1 MSLRILSQKIRK
13 DRKFFLRCHLACR
26 AFPASLPDA
35 DTSAPHNA
43 GKTSRNTEQL
53 PLPFLEPSEDH
64 LPHRFHAGF
73 PPPPALCEVVLRFYF
88 LFIGFIY

>member
-43 GKTSRNTEQL
+43 GKPVSEVPVFFFETYQTYLNQNTL
-53 PLPFLEPSEDH
+53 DALGITFPEDI
-64 LPHRFHAGF
+64 LKTANVFTDQ
-73 PPPPALCEVVLRFYF
+73 PAA
-88 LFIGFIY
+88 